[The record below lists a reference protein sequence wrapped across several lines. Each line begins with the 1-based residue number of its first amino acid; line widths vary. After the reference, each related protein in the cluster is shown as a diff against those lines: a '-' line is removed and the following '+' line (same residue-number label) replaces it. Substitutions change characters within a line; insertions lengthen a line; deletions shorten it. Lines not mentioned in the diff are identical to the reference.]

1 METDTKDLGSK
12 DPGSKDQNEE
22 GTEEGKKEWPKV
34 IIPKDPSLYPGFPDT
49 EGKNLSIKGNGTQRT
64 KRTPPTPDIKMNWMG
79 RAMSHQLTEL
89 LSY

>member
-49 EGKNLSIKGNGTQRT
+49 EGKNLSIKG
-64 KRTPPTPDIKMNWMG
+64 MV
-79 RAMSHQLTEL
+79 
-89 LSY
+89 LSALSALRPLWTSR

>member
-49 EGKNLSIKGNGTQRT
+49 EGKNLSIKGNGTEHT
-64 KRTPPTPDIKMNWMG
+64 LPTRDIKMSWMG
-79 RAMSHQLTEL
+79 RAISHKLNF
-89 LSY
+89 

>member
-22 GTEEGKKEWPKV
+22 GTEEEKKEWPKV

-49 EGKNLSIKGNGTQRT
+49 EGKNLSIKGSVL
-64 KRTPPTPDIKMNWMG
+64 
-79 RAMSHQLTEL
+79 RALSQGQAL
-89 LSY
+89 LRSP

>member
-64 KRTPPTPDIKMNWMG
+64 KARWLYFRKYNSFFKSPKKNIPKK
-79 RAMSHQLTEL
+79 
-89 LSY
+89 LS